1 MSSPVLTKEQ
11 NYRLWQGGAYG
22 NRLRAWRSF
31 REWYDDA
38 FNGGGFYGLTVMRQ
52 LGRGGGGRCAYDLC
66 LGQVPFEY
74 GRWVCDLGVPR
85 EDVMF
90 NEASPR
96 DRVVV
101 QGEYLNDVRV
111 VADGSAASG
120 IFRHSTVRG
129 RHMRDAMSERTEEA
143 SGLRADAIL
152 RTVMTPSSYEDWR
165 VLLDEYPGH
174 VLEVSVFDSCVGD
187 LPDRNAL
194 VWEVRIY

>member
-22 NRLRAWRSF
+22 NRLRAWRTY
-31 REWYDDA
+31 REWHNDVILLNR
-38 FNGGGFYGLTVMRQ
+38 FEGLTVLRQ
-52 LGRGGGGRCAYDLC
+52 LGSGGGRCSYDLDRSGTINTYTQWIYD
-66 LGQVPFEY
+66 LDVPAGEI
-74 GRWVCDLGVPR
+74 
-85 EDVMF
+85 MF

-96 DRVVV
+96 DRAVV

-111 VADGSAASG
+111 VADGSVASG
-120 IFRHSTVRG
+120 IFRYSTVRG
-129 RHMRDAMSERTEEA
+129 RHMRDSMAERTEEA

-152 RTVMTPSSYEDWR
+152 RSAMTPSSYEDWR

-174 VLEVSVFDSCVGD
+174 VLEVSVFDCCVGD

-194 VWEVRIY
+194 VWEVRTY